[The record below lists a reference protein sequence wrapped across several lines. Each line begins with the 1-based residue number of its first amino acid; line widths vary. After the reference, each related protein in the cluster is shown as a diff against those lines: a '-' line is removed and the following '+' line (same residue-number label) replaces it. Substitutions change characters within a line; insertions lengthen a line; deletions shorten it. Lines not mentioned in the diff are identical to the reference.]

1 MRSIDEGTN
10 MRKPAI
16 GLLATAGFGVAILL
30 LLSMAFL
37 VRGYLRQFQ
46 VVGDAVRHT
55 NDVIERLNDTTSS
68 LGDLRPAERSFLATR
83 NPVYRAQ
90 FEEDVRAVR
99 DGYRQAQSLTRDNP
113 PQRERAARLLVL
125 ADKAIAY
132 ATADLVTAE
141 TRRPRLAGA
150 PRDEQRE
157 TVRELIAMT
166 HQMIAEENQLLN
178 LRRSTARSAL
188 RRTTTSVLLAMALA
202 LALVMLSTWATV
214 ANISRR
220 KHAQREQERLQQLLD
235 LQAAREVNAQFQER
249 IIAVLGHDLRN
260 PLTAILM
267 GSHALS
273 QSPSEET
280 KAILVRRILSSA
292 QRMRRMIDQLL
303 DFTRSRHAG
312 IRVAPAPTDIA
323 CVVRRVLDELE
334 MANPKRALRL
344 NVDGV
349 TMGEWDADRLEQVI
363 SNLAGNAIRYG
374 DAATEIDVA
383 LKGGAEQ
390 ITIAV
395 HNSGAPIA
403 PELLPLIFDPFRRG
417 TNHGTDGLGLG
428 LFITREI
435 VQAHGGTI
443 AVASTPTDG
452 TTFSVVLPR
461 HASV

>member
-1 MRSIDEGTN
+1 
-10 MRKPAI
+10 
-16 GLLATAGFGVAILL
+16 
-30 LLSMAFL
+30 
-37 VRGYLRQFQ
+37 
-46 VVGDAVRHT
+46 
-55 NDVIERLNDTTSS
+55 
-68 LGDLRPAERSFLATR
+68 
-83 NPVYRAQ
+83 
-90 FEEDVRAVR
+90 
-99 DGYRQAQSLTRDNP
+99 
-113 PQRERAARLLVL
+113 
-125 ADKAIAY
+125 
-132 ATADLVTAE
+132 
-141 TRRPRLAGA
+141 
-150 PRDEQRE
+150 
-157 TVRELIAMT
+157 
-166 HQMIAEENQLLN
+166 MIAEENQLLN